1 MRTLDESKVSGVNQG
16 NEGGRG
22 VEDFFTPRF
31 WKLPISLSAS
41 KVAYLVR
48 VGCSYLIKPMVV
60 GFCLRCNWTV
70 GISINV
76 LTDLVFIHYQTALK
90 YTINYNY

>member
-1 MRTLDESKVSGVNQG
+1 MRTLDESKVSDVNQG

-31 WKLPISLSAS
+31 CSLSAS

-48 VGCSYLIKPMVV
+48 VVCSYLIKPMVV
-60 GFCLRCNWTV
+60 GFCLR
-70 GISINV
+70 
-76 LTDLVFIHYQTALK
+76 
-90 YTINYNY
+90 